1 MTGPDDLAGTTW
13 VVSALGDDP
22 VPVAGGPAI
31 VSFGADGRLSG
42 LGGVNRFSG
51 PYALRGDELV
61 AGPLISTRKAG
72 PPEWMAVEARLLA
85 ILGRPLRVA
94 RTHDGLALGEGEDA
108 VALTAPAPPPA

>member
-1 MTGPDDLAGTTW
+1 MTAPDDLAGTTW
-13 VVSALGDDP
+13 VVATLGDDP
-22 VPVAGGPAI
+22 VPAAGGPAI

-51 PYALRGDELV
+51 PYALAGDELV

-85 ILGRPLRVA
+85 ILGRPARVA
-94 RTHDGLALGEGEDA
+94 RTETGLALGDDEDA
-108 VALTAPAPPPA
+108 VALVAAAPPPA